1 MYNFKCLSYKYLR
14 NKIAKNYYICTHLKK
29 LEKNNKLKERRK
41 KEIIKVRRDI
51 NIMEIKC
58 FSFLKSHF

>member
-29 LEKNNKLKERRK
+29 LEKNNKLKER
-41 KEIIKVRRDI
+41 KENGNQIEKGSDDHL
-51 NIMEIKC
+51 
-58 FSFLKSHF
+58 SGS